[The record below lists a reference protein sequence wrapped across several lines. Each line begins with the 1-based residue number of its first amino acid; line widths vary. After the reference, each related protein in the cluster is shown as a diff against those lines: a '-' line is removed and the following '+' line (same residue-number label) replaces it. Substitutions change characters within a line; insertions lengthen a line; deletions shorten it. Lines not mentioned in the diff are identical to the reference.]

1 VFNFMLDIAT
11 EVFARIRLQEDTKT
25 VVKGG
30 LWYEE
35 ALPAETILS
44 GIVAV
49 SPVKAGPEQVFA
61 TLDRLVEKPLQLGG
75 KATVGRGVCRVAL
88 GEGDRQ

>member
-1 VFNFMLDIAT
+1 M
-11 EVFARIRLQEDTKT
+11 

-49 SPVKAGPEQVFA
+49 SPVKASSELVFA

-75 KATVGRGVCRVAL
+75 KATVGRGLCRVTL
-88 GEGDRQ
+88 GGGDQQ